1 MNDKKH
7 VVAVS
12 LLVTF
17 GLSLSPVL
25 GFLDNCFHRRTLHV
39 AQTKKYR
46 SGSALNYRVTS
57 EDEAVTVLL
66 NARDCAYSSSCT
78 LEEAKSYLEAVTHVQ
93 LGCATGH
100 PISADACED
109 PLFLI
114 ELSHELK
121 NKIKSMSEQ
130 SSSKFNALD
139 AKLSSEKK
147 LVKFQD
153 YRAAVAFSR
162 VLASIFGLILIYAI
176 VSLPSLIHNIDNSK
190 PFTMEEWGYAV
201 KDGYLPLMVMHYI
214 RNGGL

>member
-1 MNDKKH
+1 MRI
-7 VVAVS
+7 
-12 LLVTF
+12 LLILF
-17 GLSLSPVL
+17 FNVL
-25 GFLDNCFHRRTLHV
+25 FNRWFCL
-39 AQTKKYR
+39 
-46 SGSALNYRVTS
+46 
-57 EDEAVTVLL
+57 
-66 NARDCAYSSSCT
+66 
-78 LEEAKSYLEAVTHVQ
+78 
-93 LGCATGH
+93 
-100 PISADACED
+100 IS
-109 PLFLI
+109 
-114 ELSHELK
+114 
-121 NKIKSMSEQ
+121 
-130 SSSKFNALD
+130 NALD